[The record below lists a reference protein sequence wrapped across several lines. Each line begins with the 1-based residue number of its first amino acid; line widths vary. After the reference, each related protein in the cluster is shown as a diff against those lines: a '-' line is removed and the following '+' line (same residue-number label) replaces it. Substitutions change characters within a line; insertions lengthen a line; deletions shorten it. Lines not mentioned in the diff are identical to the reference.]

1 MRYILTILLFLLNF
15 GNTNDGDAQKAGMR
29 QYWWSIRTIYVPGN
43 PPPPPVLGPI
53 GYGVNATGSLP
64 GDPVITV
71 VNNNGNTSVGSLYWA
86 MFLVNGA
93 TGNTFSRKKIVFN
106 IPGTGVHT
114 INVAPANRLNPT
126 QFQNITMDGGT
137 QDIEITSSSQNGI
150 SFETANCNH
159 LIIENLYFVNCGSGD
174 VNSGA
179 DGLNVVDGAHDICI
193 TNCCAYGNTDGNID
207 IGVQTFNITMQY
219 TIIGDHLSN
228 KTKGTGGTLINGTEV
243 TIHHNLFNL
252 KSVVEG
258 ERGPF
263 LHGNYSN
270 AYADIRNNIDYNF
283 GRAQATGSGFGTGI
297 GYNKTTSDC
306 ACRGEAN
313 VVNNYYYTPSTDAA
327 PDAIDVAID
336 NRQGAVYSNGN
347 ISGNGINL
355 DAAQYRTQNTPFN
368 VPVQYQI
375 PVETAC
381 ASVHNVLTYVGP
393 ATKNATAATLIA
405 QVTNLGSCL
414 NTAPMLPDFRKM
426 NSVPLPW
433 ENSKSVSITTRKAYQ
448 QFFKREEEIELQ
460 EDLF

>member
-1 MRYILTILLFLLNF
+1 MRYILTILFLLNLS
-15 GNTNDGDAQKAGMR
+15 NTSDGDAQKAGMR

-71 VNNNGNTSVGSLYWA
+71 VNNNGDKSVGSIYWA

-106 IPGTGVHT
+106 IPGTGRHK

-159 LIIENLYFVNCGSGD
+159 LIIENLYLDSCGSGD

-179 DGLNVVDGAHDICI
+179 DGLNMVDGAHDICI
-193 TNCCAYGNTDGNID
+193 INCCAYGNTDGDID
-207 IGVQTFNITMQY
+207 IGVQTHNISLLWN
-219 TIIGDHLSN
+219 IIGDHISN
-228 KTKGTGGTLINGTEV
+228 TTKGAGGTLINGTDI
-243 TIHHNLFNL
+243 TMAYNLYNL

-258 ERGPF
+258 ERAPL
-263 LHGNYSN
+263 LHGNYSD
-270 AYADIRNNIDYNF
+270 AYADIRYNIVYNF
-283 GRAQATGSGFGTGI
+283 GRNQATGSGFGTGI
-297 GYNKTTSDC
+297 GYNGATSDC
-306 ACRGEAN
+306 GCRGQAN

-327 PDAIDVAID
+327 PDAIDISID
-336 NRQGAVYSNGN
+336 NRIGAVYSSGN

-355 DAAQYRTQNTPFN
+355 DVAAYHTQTTPFP
-368 VPVQYQI
+368 VPSAFVLPI
-375 PVETAC
+375 ETAC
-381 ASVHNVLTYVGP
+381 QSLHDVLAHVGP

-414 NTAPMLPDFRKM
+414 NTAPMLPDFRHM
-426 NSVPLPW
+426 NNISLPW
-433 ENSKSVSITTRKAYQ
+433 ENSKSVSIAIPKLYQ
-448 QFFKREEEIELQ
+448 QYFKMEEEFKIKIQ
-460 EDLF
+460 YI